1 MRLEITAPAY
11 GPPVADRGHRATVPV
26 IRTGRRHPHLH
37 SGRAI
42 PREASPPYQA
52 MTKPLL
58 RPRTRRATTV
68 FLSDAMLDQ
77 LDSLVA
83 ILPDA
88 PNRSRLIKS
97 FLEMQLALLL
107 NPTVALPLFLEGF
120 HANLMAVAN
129 AETLAALEVDGC

>member
-1 MRLEITAPAY
+1 
-11 GPPVADRGHRATVPV
+11 
-26 IRTGRRHPHLH
+26 
-37 SGRAI
+37 
-42 PREASPPYQA
+42 